1 MSSNPEVDGIVALR
15 PDPVVLQA
23 LPESAPA
30 HETEVVGVSAPVES
44 PALPVAPRAPRSRP
58 RWLPSVAVGAV
69 AVVAASTLGYLLLA
83 TANHRD
89 TLGHQLVSTQTTL
102 ASTKQ
107 ELLTVQSDAAA
118 RKAVADYVSFYVV
131 NQGRIQ
137 TDYQAFNNCDNFS
150 HCRTAAQQ
158 MLTDMQSFQSD
169 RASTTVPRP
178 LANSDSMLGDA
189 LSASIAATQELISSL
204 DNGDRAKFK
213 AAYKNLDASMLS
225 MAKAESALGAAA
237 R

>member
-1 MSSNPEVDGIVALR
+1 MSSNPEVDEIVALR
-15 PDPVVLQA
+15 PEPVVLQA
-23 LPESAPA
+23 LPETAPA
-30 HETEVVGVSAPVES
+30 HETEVVGALAPVES
-44 PALPVAPRAPRSRP
+44 PTFPVAPRAPRSRP

-69 AVVAASTLGYLLLA
+69 AVIAASTLGYLLFA

-102 ASTKQ
+102 VSTKH
-107 ELLTVQSDAAA
+107 ELSTAQSDAAA

-150 HCRTAAQQ
+150 QCRSVTQQ
-158 MLTDMQSFQSD
+158 LLTDMQAFQSD
-169 RASTTVPRP
+169 RASVTVPRA

-189 LSASIAATQELISSL
+189 LSAAIAATHELVSSL

-225 MAKAESALGAAA
+225 MAKAESTLGAAV